1 MPGKKSKRSRSSAE
15 LAESAFAKYGRV
27 LHRYLLRRLENAQT
41 ASDLAQEA
49 YLRLLRLEHSE
60 LVRAPQA
67 YLFTIAANLIYEFK
81 MREKKDVVI
90 FDSHAVEQA
99 ADETSDPAAV
109 EPGEQL
115 NMERQLEAV
124 LSQLPPAYA
133 AILIM
138 KKRDGK
144 SLEEIAKELNLSIH
158 TVKKYLFR
166 AVVMCREAKWDL

>member
-1 MPGKKSKRSRSSAE
+1 MPGKKSKRQRTSAE
-15 LAESAFAKYGRV
+15 LAESAFAKYGRA
-27 LHRYLLRRLENAQT
+27 LHRYLLRRLENTQT
-41 ASDLAQEA
+41 ALDLAQEA

-67 YLFTIAANLIYEFK
+67 YLFTIATNLIYEFK
-81 MREKKDVVI
+81 MREKRDVVV
-90 FDSHAVEQA
+90 FDSRAVEQA
-99 ADETSDPAAV
+99 ADETSDPGAV
-109 EPGEQL
+109 EPDERL

-166 AVVMCREAKWDL
+166 AVVMCREANWDL